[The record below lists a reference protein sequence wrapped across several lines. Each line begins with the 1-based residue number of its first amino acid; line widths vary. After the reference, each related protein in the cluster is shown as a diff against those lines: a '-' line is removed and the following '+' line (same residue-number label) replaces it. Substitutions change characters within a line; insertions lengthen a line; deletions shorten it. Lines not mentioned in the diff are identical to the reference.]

1 MLSTDTSLLVGFKRL
16 PKICFHRAS
25 HSGVLDPTCQV
36 GLMVKSGAGRVV
48 LLLVRLG
55 IGRLLGIC

>member
-1 MLSTDTSLLVGFKRL
+1 MLSTDTSPLIGFKIL
-16 PKICFHRAS
+16 HKICFHRAS

-36 GLMVKSGAGRVV
+36 DLMVKSGAGRV
-48 LLLVRLG
+48 LLLGALG